1 MLNHLVAI
9 ILLLVYIDIN
19 TCNFFSPLP
28 LRNLS
33 METLPSVD
41 DSPVDTQFHQHESHR
56 TPSESK
62 MDETSST
69 LVMIAQSKALFDR
82 LEMEAK
88 VGSKFCL
95 LFTSD

>member
-1 MLNHLVAI
+1 
-9 ILLLVYIDIN
+9 
-19 TCNFFSPLP
+19 
-28 LRNLS
+28 

-41 DSPVDTQFHQHESHR
+41 DSPVDTQLHQHESHR

-62 MDETSST
+62 MNETSST

-88 VGSKFCL
+88 VGNKSAFSLRVINKIRRTGSKQESGEVVPAGKL
-95 LFTSD
+95 GRQS

>member
-1 MLNHLVAI
+1 
-9 ILLLVYIDIN
+9 
-19 TCNFFSPLP
+19 
-28 LRNLS
+28 

-41 DSPVDTQFHQHESHR
+41 DSPVDTQLHQHESHR

-62 MDETSST
+62 MDESSST

-88 VGSKFCL
+88 VGNKFCL
-95 LFTSD
+95 LFRSD

>member
-1 MLNHLVAI
+1 
-9 ILLLVYIDIN
+9 
-19 TCNFFSPLP
+19 
-28 LRNLS
+28 

-41 DSPVDTQFHQHESHR
+41 DSPVDTQLHQHESHR

-88 VGSKFCL
+88 VGNKFCL
-95 LFTSD
+95 LFNKIRRTGSKQESGEVVPAGKLGRPS